1 MRNQLIKALQHQ
13 LLLDIIYIAK
23 DGKMSKRRVKLIKIA
38 SETVQAYCFTKQAK
52 RTFIIENILAIAPSK
67 QKGHQNI
74 V

>member
-13 LLLDIIYIAK
+13 LLLDMIYIAK

-38 SETVQAYCFTKQAK
+38 GETVQAYCFTKQAK

>member
-13 LLLDIIYIAK
+13 LLLDMIYIAK
-23 DGKMSKRRVKLIKIA
+23 DGKMSKRRVKLIKITG
-38 SETVQAYCFTKQAK
+38 ETVQAYCFTKQAK

>member
-23 DGKMSKRRVKLIKIA
+23 DGKMSKRRVKLIKITG
-38 SETVQAYCFTKQAK
+38 ETAQAYCFTKQAK